1 MKLYFYTANTSEQY
15 GNLGISL
22 EICEAE
28 EKPKTYRSS
37 LFGLEAKIEAYIDG
51 EIDELPLAKK
61 EDIGRLINNCLILT
75 KPDFEYAK
83 NKFVER
89 AEEKVC
95 IAKETLKRAEHSLK
109 VIKESEERLWD
120 LKSEKE

>member
-28 EKPKTYRSS
+28 EKPKTYRSG
-37 LFGLEAKIEAYIDG
+37 LFVFPNYLKSV
-51 EIDELPLAKK
+51 KK